1 MLKNNKSIEK
11 TLIDDNKVFYF
22 IFTGNE
28 KKENIDYDK
37 LDKLIEQCFEKIKS
51 CDDMIRNV
59 TWLRTIFKDFDESY
73 LEIHFF
79 KGENKKIVV
88 YIDKQLC
95 LYEEVKKDNK
105 FIYRIGKELKLYNND
120 KENSNIL
127 SIISRK
133 IDQIKA
139 LKDVTMLKLSDNE
152 RLLCEIYYLFY
163 GENPDLC
170 SSNISAKMQ
179 MMLLILEEFDL
190 SFDYEFTKQCRQIP
204 VCYEVANFVKKMK
217 PLGKVRVKLTLPP
230 KKRELIKE
238 IGNKINNYISQSDN
252 EVEELIRIGTSLYDS
267 HFSQDDKN
275 KDKIIGLIKT
285 SKIV

>member
-170 SSNISAKMQ
+170 SSNISTKMQ

>member
-105 FIYRIGKELKLYNND
+105 FIYKIGKELKLYNND

-170 SSNISAKMQ
+170 SSNISTKMQ

-204 VCYEVANFVKKMK
+204 VCYEVANFVKKTK
-217 PLGKVRVKLTLPP
+217 PLGKVRVKLTLPQ

-267 HFSQDDKN
+267 HFRQDDKN

>member
-133 IDQIKA
+133 IDQIKL
-139 LKDVTMLKLSDNE
+139 LKDITMLKLSDNE

-170 SSNISAKMQ
+170 SSDISIKMQ
-179 MMLLILEEFDL
+179 MMLLILEKFDIF
-190 SFDYEFTKQCRQIP
+190 FDYQFAKRGRQVP

-230 KKRELIKE
+230 KKRQMIKE

-267 HFSQDDKN
+267 DFSQDDKN